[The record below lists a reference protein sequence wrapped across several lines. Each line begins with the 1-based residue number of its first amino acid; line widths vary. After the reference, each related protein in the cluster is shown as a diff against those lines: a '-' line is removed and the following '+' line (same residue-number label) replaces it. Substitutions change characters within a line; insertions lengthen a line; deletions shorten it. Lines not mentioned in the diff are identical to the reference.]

1 MGNIHVKFGPVV
13 QEKMLIKENVY
24 RRTHN
29 GQRPITIAHLEHS
42 AQVS

>member
-1 MGNIHVKFGPVV
+1 MGEHSCEIGPVV
-13 QEKMLIKENVY
+13 KEMSIKENVY
-24 RRTHN
+24 GRTHN